1 MSDRKLMLD
10 RITIGFR
17 RFAECLMHSAKATL
31 PSAKPLPRA
40 ALGKEHPVKNP
51 SAKNSL
57 SSAFYRALGK
67 VFAECNLGTR
77 QRKVT
82 VTTLVALAHA
92 LPSAMS
98 EALGKD
104 FFNFFQNFFAERPA
118 GEALG
123 KDFFNNFFAECPAR
137 SALGKDFFIF
147 FVISL
152 PSALSGRHSAKI
164 FF

>member
-1 MSDRKLMLD
+1 MIEYACQTPLYVLRVP
-10 RITIGFR
+10 ITTGFR

-31 PSAKPLPRA
+31 PSIKPLPRA
-40 ALGKEHPVKNP
+40 ALDKEPPVKNP

-57 SSAFYRALGK
+57 PIAFYRALGK

-82 VTTLVALAHA
+82 ITAPVALVHA

-104 FFNFFQNFFAERPA
+104 FLFFFQNFFAE
-118 GEALG
+118 
-123 KDFFNNFFAECPAR
+123 CPTR
-137 SALGKDFFIF
+137 EALGKDFFIF
-147 FVISL
+147 F
-152 PSALSGRHSAKI
+152 
-164 FF
+164 